1 MPVKS
6 GSRPHPRN
14 LAPLLLLFP
23 NVLGLILISELF
35 SMDEMIRYHEDGSL
49 TSCEFKAQ
57 ALLLLAVAAANIA
70 AGLIMFL
77 NNCQHRPV
85 SDTNH

>member
-49 TSCEFKAQ
+49 TSCEFKTQ
-57 ALLLLAVAAANIA
+57 AMLLLAVAAANIA
-70 AGLIMFL
+70 AGLTML
-77 NNCQHRPV
+77 LSTSKRKH
-85 SDTNH
+85 TKY